1 MSIQLT
7 EILASTL
14 NFVIF
19 FFIIRFFF
27 FKKIN
32 VTLEERN
39 RAVRDNIDKAI
50 ANREEADVL
59 LTKAKE
65 TDKES
70 KEKGV
75 AVINEYKRKA
85 EELYDDIVSDAREEA
100 KLIVQ
105 RGNTDAEREVDQAR
119 KVMRRNVVELATLL
133 SKKAIGEDA
142 SEATH
147 DRLVDDIISKVGEA

>member
-7 EILASTL
+7 EIMASTL

>member
-19 FFIIRFFF
+19 FLIIRFFF

>member
-19 FFIIRFFF
+19 FLIIRFFF

-65 TDKES
+65 TDKDS
-70 KEKGV
+70 KEKGI

-119 KVMRRNVVELATLL
+119 KVMRRNVVELATML